1 MGSLYR
7 FLQEDTYYGDGL
19 NLYTYCHNNPVGY
32 VDPSGHICETKQA
45 SLDHLKKQFPEM
57 DDDQIEAEY
66 RKVRDKC
73 ESASEARKKITG
85 EDDPAKRMDGTVT
98 ATFKYKDKFDE
109 AEFRRQVQNQQ
120 DGLNS
125 MTIQQYLENKERYD
139 REGRAKEGNAAQR
152 QARENALEDEINRLR
167 SIKPE
172 MSYEMAEAKAKK
184 WLKTQ
189 AALHDPD
196 QIAGGDPTHVTGM
209 GDRRINSSL
218 GSQWK
223 NSGNADD
230 MYKEI
235 KKLAEGM
242 SKEQR
247 ESTYLNVRLIIE

>member
-1 MGSLYR
+1 
-7 FLQEDTYYGDGL
+7 
-19 NLYTYCHNNPVGY
+19 
-32 VDPSGHICETKQA
+32 
-45 SLDHLKKQFPEM
+45 
-57 DDDQIEAEY
+57 
-66 RKVRDKC
+66 
-73 ESASEARKKITG
+73 
-85 EDDPAKRMDGTVT
+85 MDGTVT

-109 AEFRRQVQNQQ
+109 AEFRRQEQNQQ

-152 QARENALEDEINRLR
+152 KARENALDEKMTKLQRDNPDL
-167 SIKPE
+167 
-172 MSYEMAEAKAKK
+172 SYDEAKAKAEK

-223 NSGNADD
+223 NNGNADD

-235 KKLAEGM
+235 KKLSEGM